1 MFVAGQG
8 HTCRGVPGVRPPNA
22 LLLTPPASGPS
33 YYPQLLML
41 DRPRDIDPVL
51 RLLERLECR
60 GDNLRL
66 LVWEYP
72 RCVAGAKGGGP
83 GGGGSTTC
91 VLDVLPGCNSVPALQ
106 TPPVRSGP
114 HPCQR

>member
-1 MFVAGQG
+1 MA
-8 HTCRGVPGVRPPNA
+8 CR
-22 LLLTPPASGPS
+22 LCDTLTRCHMPPAPGPS

-72 RCVAGAKGGGP
+72 RCVAGGTGGE
-83 GGGGSTTC
+83 GSTC
-91 VLDVLPGCNSVPALQ
+91 SLEVLPGRGRA
-106 TPPVRSGP
+106 SGAS
-114 HPCQR
+114 RG